1 MGGATRKKNRTN
13 HRQVSRM
20 AKTKRRTKDVDEI
33 LEMLNPENVEKIRN
47 RDPDP
52 LLPGDGMH
60 FCIICDRYFISAEA
74 LETHKVTGK
83 HKFQVKRVKEGGISP
98 KETELLPAADSP
110 TTDGRSLETKMESL
124 LGLLIELR
132 FQFCLIL
139 LVVSPVLFHCG
150 RVRNLPAGTGIFHE
164 IIRML

>member
-1 MGGATRKKNRTN
+1 MGGVTRKKNRTN

-20 AKTKRRTKDVDEI
+20 VKTKRRTKDVDEI
-33 LEMLNPENVEKIRN
+33 LEMLSPENVEKIRN

-74 LETHKVTGK
+74 LETHKATGK

-98 KETELLPAADSP
+98 KETELFARRGLPDNGRKVIRDENGELVGF
-110 TTDGRSLETKMESL
+110 TD
-124 LGLLIELR
+124 
-132 FQFCLIL
+132 
-139 LVVSPVLFHCG
+139 
-150 RVRNLPAGTGIFHE
+150 
-164 IIRML
+164 